1 MFDGFASHHTGRIHG
16 SGSQQLLKRVGLMV
30 STSTCFNVFSIFAS
44 ARASLNRYLNR
55 YLLLITSYYFLSVVF
70 YRFFVFTFFLHRPL
84 PRRHPHGPWLGVLVR
99 IHTSDATHAQHVER
113 NVLVDV
119 FKHAKLCIKL

>member
-30 STSTCFNVFSIFAS
+30 STCFNVFSLIFAS

-55 YLLLITSYYFLSVVF
+55 YLLLHITSCQLFFIVFSFL
-70 YRFFVFTFFLHRPL
+70 RVFTSSSSETASARALAW
-84 PRRHPHGPWLGVLVR
+84 GIGVYCD
-99 IHTSDATHAQHVER
+99 TCTA
-113 NVLVDV
+113 
-119 FKHAKLCIKL
+119 C